1 MTGASAPIDSVPRLS
16 NRIDRLRLRHLR
28 LLEAISDEGS
38 LSRAAQ
44 RLYLS
49 QPVVTTMLHDL
60 EDAFGAT
67 LVERS
72 ARGGRLSPAGAR
84 ALERLRVALAFIDA
98 AVSASGLDSALP
110 VIRIGSH
117 TLGAHVL
124 LPRVLGR
131 MHARGQYVHTT
142 ILEDSASRLIAALK
156 AGRVDCVVGRLGSRV
171 LGAPD
176 QSAFY
181 FRPIFQSRFV
191 VVSAT
196 AHPLA
201 RKRKLSLGA
210 LLEQDWVGFP
220 TGTYSR
226 QIVDDFFLGHAL
238 PVPRHL
244 VESTSVPGIL
254 ETVAQTSMLTMI
266 DADLIQ
272 DRVALGRVRPL
283 RLATEPG
290 GDAIHFVCQRAALE
304 QPGMLLLL
312 EALQDLSDHRSDAD
326 PRAIQYR
333 GYRSMRRNT

>member
-1 MTGASAPIDSVPRLS
+1 MTVGPDQIDSNRRLS
-16 NRIDRLRLRHLR
+16 NRLDRLRLRHLR
-28 LLEAISDEGS
+28 LLEAISAEGS

-44 RLYLS
+44 RLFLS

-98 AVSASGLDSALP
+98 AVSASSLESALP
-110 VIRIGSH
+110 VIRVGSH

-131 MHARGQYVHTT
+131 MHARGQYLHTT
-142 ILEDSASRLIAALK
+142 VLEDSATRLIAALR
-156 AGRVDCVVGRLGSRV
+156 AGQIDCVVGRLGSRV

-176 QSAFY
+176 QASFHCQ
-181 FRPIFQSRFV
+181 PIFQSRFV
-191 VVSAT
+191 VVSAA

-201 RKRKLSLGA
+201 RRRKLSLGA
-210 LLEQDWVGFP
+210 LLDQDWVGFP

-226 QIVDDFFLGHAL
+226 QIVDDFFLGQAL
-238 PVPRHL
+238 PVPRYL

-254 ETVAQTSMLTMI
+254 ETVAQTSMLTLI
-266 DADLIQ
+266 DADLIEDQ
-272 DRVALGRVRPL
+272 VALGRVRPL
-283 RLATEPG
+283 RLATDPG

-304 QPGMLLLL
+304 QPAMMLLLD
-312 EALQDLSDHRSDAD
+312 ALQDLADHRGDTD
-326 PRAIQYR
+326 PRANQYR
-333 GYRSMRRNT
+333 GYRSARREA